1 MRQHALYVSHVAVS
15 LLSSRASQDIHKLN
29 KAEESMNN

>member
-1 MRQHALYVSHVAVS
+1 MLLFHVAVNLQSS
-15 LLSSRASQDIHKLN
+15 LASQDIHKLN